1 MTADTF
7 TASCAQKTPP
17 KSLRVGVVGAGTSG
31 LYLTSL
37 LKRQGHSV
45 TLFEQSDQPRAEG
58 CGIMLVSAGMQAL
71 FAGNPKVC
79 DAVVRAGAPAK
90 SFEFRSMKDKVVN
103 VHIASYE
110 DNNELTGMLIH
121 RGAILEALLNHLP
134 QGCLQTHAKL
144 QSVEQTDEAVTA
156 HFADGRTW
164 QGDVLVGADG
174 IFSALREYVNA
185 GVKPNYLGDIVWR
198 GIVPDDEFCTDGN
211 FKVYIRTQG
220 IYANFF
226 DIGFGQTHW
235 GFFIEKDQQPDEVG
249 KGRPNDVSMPTQ
261 ELSKLPE
268 VARRIIQSTPAE
280 DIKCRFSY
288 DIDTLPTLQNGRIIL
303 IGDAAHAK
311 SPTRARGMTAGLED
325 ALALSR
331 HLSVAGSSV
340 DQMLTAFQ
348 AERLPI
354 VHEYQRSSREISM
367 KTGRL
372 RKQAA

>member
-1 MTADTF
+1 MTTHLLSTHRTQG
-7 TASCAQKTPP
+7 TAP
-17 KSLRVGVVGAGTSG
+17 KSLRIGIVGAGTSG
-31 LYLTSL
+31 IYLTSL
-37 LKRQGHSV
+37 LERQGHDV
-45 TLFEQSDQPRAEG
+45 TLFEQSDQPKAEG

-71 FAGNPKVC
+71 FAGNPKAC
-79 DAVVRAGAPAK
+79 DALMRAGAPAK

-121 RGAILEALLNHLP
+121 RGAILETLLDYLP
-134 QGCLQTHAKL
+134 QDCLRTHAKL
-144 QSVEQTDEAVTA
+144 QSIEQTDAQVTA
-156 HFADGRTW
+156 HFADGSTW
-164 QGDVLVGADG
+164 RGDVLVGADG
-174 IFSALREYVNA
+174 IFSTVREYVNA
-185 GVKPNYLGDIVWR
+185 GVMPNYLGDIVWR
-198 GIVPDDEFCTDGN
+198 GIVPDSDFCVDGN

-220 IYANFF
+220 IYSNFF

-235 GFFIEKDQQPDEVG
+235 GFFIEKDQEPDEVG

-268 VARRIIQSTPAE
+268 VARRIIESTPPE
-280 DIKCRFSY
+280 EIKCRFSY
-288 DIDTLPTLQNGRIIL
+288 DIDPLPSLHNGRIIL

-325 ALALSR
+325 AMALSS
-331 HLSVAGSSV
+331 HLSVGGTV
-340 DQMLTAFQ
+340 EQMLSAFET
-348 AERLPI
+348 ERMPI

-372 RKQAA
+372 RKKAA

>member
-1 MTADTF
+1 
-7 TASCAQKTPP
+7 
-17 KSLRVGVVGAGTSG
+17 
-31 LYLTSL
+31 
-37 LKRQGHSV
+37 
-45 TLFEQSDQPRAEG
+45 
-58 CGIMLVSAGMQAL
+58 
-71 FAGNPKVC
+71 
-79 DAVVRAGAPAK
+79 
-90 SFEFRSMKDKVVN
+90 DKVVN

-121 RGAILEALLNHLP
+121 RGAILKTLLDYLP
-134 QGCLQTHAKL
+134 EDCLQTNAKL
-144 QSVEQTDEAVTA
+144 QAIEQTDEQVTA
-156 HFADGRTW
+156 HFTDGSAW

-174 IFSALREYVNA
+174 IFSTVREYVNA
-185 GVKPNYLGDIVWR
+185 GVEPNYLGDIVWR
-198 GIVPDDEFCTDGN
+198 GIVPDTEFCVDGN

-235 GFFIEKDQQPDEVG
+235 GFFIEKDQEPDEVG

-268 VARRIIQSTPAE
+268 VARRIIDSTPPE

-288 DIDTLPTLQNGRIIL
+288 DIDILPTLHNGRVIL

-325 ALALSR
+325 ALALSS
-331 HLSVAGSSV
+331 HLSAGGTV
-340 DQMLTAFQ
+340 EQMLSAFET
-348 AERLPI
+348 ERMPI

-372 RKQAA
+372 RKKAA